1 MTMLC
6 DQSVSGI
13 DVCWVV
19 EILVSLVIG
28 EAGLVDLV
36 RTDWQGNENK
46 ALCYPSIYFC
56 N

>member
-1 MTMLC
+1 M
-6 DQSVSGI
+6 VSGI
-13 DVCWVV
+13 DVYWVV
-19 EILVSLVIG
+19 EISLVIG

-36 RTDWQGNENK
+36 RTDWQGNENN